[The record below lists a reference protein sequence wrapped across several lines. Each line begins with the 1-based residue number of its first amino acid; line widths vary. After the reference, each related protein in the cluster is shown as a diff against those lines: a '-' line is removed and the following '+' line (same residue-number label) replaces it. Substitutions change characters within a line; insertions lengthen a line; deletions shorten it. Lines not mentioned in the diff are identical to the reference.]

1 MQTQSIKLLPVKVI
15 GLSVLF
21 ICGIL
26 LLSFMA
32 LATYVHYEHGSTSLE
47 LVRPQSLILSNVNVL
62 SMTDETVKEH
72 HTVVVRDGVIASIQP
87 ADAPVPKDLPEIDG
101 NGGFVMPGLIDL
113 HVHVLDRSY
122 AKSALAAGVTTLR
135 NMGGYDYQLKWR
147 DELTRGEW
155 FGSRLIL
162 SSPIFNSVEQG
173 DPLSHFRVNN
183 PDIARGAVRDYI
195 RKGYDFIKV
204 YEGLHAD
211 VYQAVLDEA
220 AKQGVLVA
228 GHPSY
233 DLMAANLEALGA
245 LASFEH
251 VEEVFDGF
259 LQQQRNPQKVIE
271 AASFLREHQVP
282 LIPTLAV
289 NQELTLLSQQKQA
302 YLARQDLA
310 AINPFARLVYEETSI
325 KRWLGASP
333 AMAEYNQQVDDY
345 LNALTFTLFDQG
357 VMLGL
362 GSDAG
367 ALLDVPGPA
376 TVREAL
382 LMIDAGIS
390 VYDVLKSATV
400 NAAAILQR
408 SQQLGKIAPG
418 YTADMLLLADNPLTQ
433 PQVLSRPQ
441 LVIQAGRV
449 FTQND
454 LQVLREEGHQHSA
467 GLVSAARHFLYL
479 LFN

>member
-1 MQTQSIKLLPVKVI
+1 MQTQSIKRLPVKVI

-26 LLSFMA
+26 ILSFMV
-32 LATYVHYEHGSTSLE
+32 LATYMHYEHGGTSLA
-47 LVRPQSLILSNVNVL
+47 LVRPQSLILSDVNVL
-62 SMTDETVKEH
+62 SMTDETVREH

-87 ADAPVPKDLPEIDG
+87 ADAPVPDDLPEIDG
-101 NGGFVMPGLIDL
+101 KGGFVMPGLIDL

-173 DPLSHFRVNN
+173 DPLSHFRVND
-183 PDIARGAVRDYI
+183 PDIARRAVQDYI

-211 VYQAVLDEA
+211 VYLAVLDEA
-220 AKQGVLVA
+220 GKLGVPVA

-259 LQQQRNPQKVIE
+259 LHQQRNSQKVIE
-271 AASFLREHQVP
+271 AANFLHEHQVP

-289 NQELTLLSQQKQA
+289 NQELTLLSQHKQA

-310 AINPFARLVYEETSI
+310 AINPFARFVYEETSI

-345 LNALTFTLFDQG
+345 LNSLTLTLFDQG

-382 LMIDAGIS
+382 LMIDAGIP

-408 SQQLGKIAPG
+408 SEQLGKIAPG
-418 YTADMLLLADNPLTQ
+418 FTADMLLLADNPLTQ
-433 PQVLSRPQ
+433 PQVLDRPQ

-449 FTQND
+449 FTEEE
-454 LQVLREEGHQHSA
+454 LRVLREEGHQHSG
-467 GLVSAARHFLYL
+467 GLVSAVRHFLYL